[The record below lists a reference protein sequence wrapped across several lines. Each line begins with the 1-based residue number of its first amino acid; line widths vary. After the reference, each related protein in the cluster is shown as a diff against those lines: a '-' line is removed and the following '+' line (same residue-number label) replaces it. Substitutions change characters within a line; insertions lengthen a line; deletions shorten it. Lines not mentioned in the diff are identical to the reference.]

1 MKERFKIRKKT
12 QIAIYGLGS
21 TRLAIALAN
30 YYSSHL
36 KKKVAL
42 GEVGEG
48 NLSDMSEEN
57 VSSRLTVS
65 EDKSLVGFRRM
76 KADYYPYINKE
87 SVTVLES
94 EPYEVIIWDYKD
106 ISHDYMESFK
116 RCDRRLFLCNIAIYN
131 RRTFCRIKNLFEDD
145 MVNVEVYCYLLNKK
159 DKKWYRNAICKSK
172 VCSDVRELRLAEDPD
187 KLSHSDILFLD
198 NLAAANF

>member
-1 MKERFKIRKKT
+1 MRERFKIRKKT

-30 YYSSHL
+30 YYASYL

-57 VSSRLTVS
+57 VSGRLTVS
-65 EDKSLVGFRRM
+65 EDKSLVGFVRM
-76 KADYYPYINKE
+76 KVDYYPYINKE

-94 EPYEVIIWDYKD
+94 EPYDVIIWDYKD
-106 ISHDYMESFK
+106 ISHDYMSSFK
-116 RCDRRLFLCNIAIYN
+116 RCDRRLFLCNIAIHN
-131 RRTFCRIKNLFEDD
+131 RRSFCQIKNVFQNDI
-145 MVNVEVYCYLLNKK
+145 VNVEVYCYLLNKK
-159 DKKWYRNAICKSK
+159 DKKWFGNALGRSK
-172 VCSDVRELRLAEDPD
+172 NLSDVRELRLIEDPD
-187 KLSHSDILFLD
+187 KLSHSDILFLN

>member
-1 MKERFKIRKKT
+1 MRERFKIRKKT
-12 QIAIYGLGS
+12 QIAIYGTGS

-30 YYSSHL
+30 YFASYL
-36 KKKVAL
+36 KKKVAI

-57 VSSRLTVS
+57 VSSKHTVS

-76 KADYYPYINKE
+76 KVDYYPYINKE
-87 SVTVLES
+87 SITVLES
-94 EPYEVIIWDYKD
+94 EPYDAIIWDYKN
-106 ISHDYMESFK
+106 ISHGYMSSFK

-131 RRTFCRIKNLFEDD
+131 RRSFCQIKNLFENDI
-145 MVNVEVYCYLLNKK
+145 VNVEVYSYLLNKK
-159 DKKWYRNAICKSK
+159 DKKWFRNSISRSK
-172 VCSDVRELRLAEDPD
+172 VLSDVRELRLIEDPD
-187 KLSHSDILFLD
+187 KLTHSDIIFLD